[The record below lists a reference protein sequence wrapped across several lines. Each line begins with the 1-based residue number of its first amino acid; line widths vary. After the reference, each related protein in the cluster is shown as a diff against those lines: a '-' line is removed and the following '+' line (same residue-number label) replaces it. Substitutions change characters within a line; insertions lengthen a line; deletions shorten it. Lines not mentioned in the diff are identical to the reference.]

1 MDISVIIS
9 IVLGI
14 GGIISMLIVFWGK
27 VSDTGSKGE
36 NIEGRIE
43 SLEEG
48 HKEVAKDIKTIKENH
63 LAHIQDDIG
72 TIKVNLGEINTALK
86 FIIKDK

>member
-43 SLEEG
+43 ILEAG

-63 LAHIQDDIG
+63 LAHIQSDIND
-72 TIKVNLGEINTALK
+72 IKVNLGEINTALK
-86 FIIKDK
+86 FITKDK